1 MPKKGSPHPPS
12 FKVRSQSARDALARP
27 GAPTRPAVRW
37 HGGKWM
43 LAPFILDHLPP
54 HRVYVEPFGG
64 GGSVLLRKDRS
75 HSEVYNDLDG
85 SIVNL
90 FRVLR
95 DPELGNKLVD
105 AIELTPFAREEFVE
119 AYQPTDDPLERAR
132 RMLIISF
139 MGFGSNSNSG
149 RTTGFRANGNRNG
162 TVPAMDWRSLGDPL
176 RAIIDR
182 LRGVT
187 IENRDALEVIHQH
200 DAPETLFYVDPPY
213 LFDTRASAPSY
224 LRYAKDFGQPAEHAL
239 LLAKLATISGMGIL
253 SGYPSE
259 LYDNALPGWQ
269 KVFCRAHAD
278 GARERTEVLWIN
290 ERAWKRLEHLHGA
303 YKQTSMFESLSTSAP
318 VASAKR
324 KERRKAAAV

>member
-12 FKVRSQSARDALARP
+12 FTVRSKSAQEALTRP

-37 HGGKWM
+37 HGGKWL

-54 HRVYVEPFGG
+54 HRIYVEPFGG
-64 GGSVLLRKDRS
+64 GGSVLLRKERS

-95 DPELGNKLVD
+95 DQELGSRLVS
-105 AIELTPFAREEFVE
+105 AVELTPFARDEFVD
-119 AYQPTDDPLERAR
+119 AYEPTDDPVEKAR
-132 RMLIISF
+132 RLLVVSF

-162 TVPAMDWRSLGDPL
+162 TVPSMDWRSLSDALPL
-176 RAIIDR
+176 IIDR

-187 IENRDALEVIHQH
+187 IENRDALEVIEQH
-200 DAPETLFYVDPPY
+200 DADETLFYIDPPY

-224 LRYAKDFGQPAEHAL
+224 LRYKEDYGTESEHKRLL
-239 LLAKLATISGMGIL
+239 LLARRLRGAAVV

-259 LYDNALPGWQ
+259 LYDEALPGW
-269 KVFCRAHAD
+269 KRVSCRAYAD
-278 GARERTEVLWIN
+278 GARDRTEVLWIN
-290 ERAWKRLEHLHGA
+290 PRAWKRLEHLHGA
-303 YKQTSMFESLSTSAP
+303 YKQTSIFDVLGKSNIAP
-318 VASAKR
+318 AGDTDGTNAP
-324 KERRKAAAV
+324 